1 MSHAGH
7 EHNATQDLL
16 HAALLIARSSRIR
29 GWLRANDPM
38 ALQQLDTALATYQ
51 NTEPTRQPVYLVIND
66 TDSSGTGYV
75 VRFDSEE
82 AYLQWQARL
91 NRLTADAE
99 EPFGFRGEWGLT
111 HAILTPEQVLALV
124 PGQQGGTLTIPEGA
138 WREHGERPD
147 PGDPTTAHFQPS
159 DRLSA
164 MVTINGTAFVAEAYA
179 LVQDEQQAAMQPQTA
194 VQDDDALGLHHQATH
209 GDGPFRST
217 TIGGREYVVVLTPSC

>member
-1 MSHAGH
+1 MSQIARTQY
-7 EHNATQDLL
+7 ATQELL
-16 HAALLIARSSRIR
+16 AAAQVIARSPTIR
-29 GWLRANDPM
+29 AWLRANDPM
-38 ALQQLDTALATYQ
+38 ALRQLDTALAAYR
-51 NTEPTRQPVYLVIND
+51 NTGLTTRPVYLVIND

-75 VRFDSEE
+75 VGFDSEE
-82 AYLQWQARL
+82 AYFQWQAHL
-91 NRLTADAE
+91 DRLTADAE
-99 EPFGFRGEWGLT
+99 EPFGFRGEWGLAR
-111 HAILTPEQVLALV
+111 AILTPEQALALV

-194 VQDDDALGLHHQATH
+194 VQDDALGLHHQATH